1 MEEYNDMKLWRG
13 IIGFVMAVLVAS
25 LVGCASSS
33 PSSDGVGG
41 YWDDSVITTKV
52 KSAIYDEPNLKVVD
66 VNVETIRGV
75 VTLRGEVETLTG
87 RRKAE
92 AAARKVEGVKSVKN
106 KIKVVK
112 KKKIKPKPVEPEEQP
127 QG

>member
-1 MEEYNDMKLWRG
+1 MKLWEG
-13 IIGFVMAVLVAS
+13 IIGFATAVLMAS
-25 LVGCASSS
+25 LLGCASSS

-112 KKKIKPKPVEPEEQP
+112 KKKIKPKPVEPE
-127 QG
+127 

>member
-1 MEEYNDMKLWRG
+1 MKLWKD
-13 IIGFVMAVLVAS
+13 IIGFATAVLMAS
-25 LVGCASSS
+25 LLGCASSS

-75 VTLRGEVETLTG
+75 VTLRGEAETLTS

-92 AAARKVEGVKSVKN
+92 AAARKVAGVKSVKN

>member
-13 IIGFVMAVLVAS
+13 IIGFVMAVLTAS

>member
-1 MEEYNDMKLWRG
+1 MKLWRG